1 MDDWIECDECGGFG
15 KCEYTVGQADPMSWR
30 GGELIGVVMDCQKCD
45 GLGLIEKEEDEE
57 ELEITFT
64 PDW

>member
-1 MDDWIECDECGGFG
+1 MEDWIECDECGGFG
-15 KCEYTVGQADPMSWR
+15 KCEYTVGEADPMAWR
-30 GGELIGVVMDCQKCD
+30 GGELIGVVMDCQKCGGD
-45 GLGLIEKEEDEE
+45 GIVKEQEDEE